1 MKKISNVE
9 ARNIIEAGFPVK
21 ALIARN
27 YKPVKNL
34 ADLDNLIRLEELGVQ
49 HFELYYEPKDTKIPA
64 NACKISI
71 VEAVELITNNKEKVY
86 SKLNGKELTF
96 SSCDELI
103 SYLKS
108 CLLNGDTG
116 VLYWYAD

>member
-34 ADLDNLIRLEELGVQ
+34 ADLDKNLE
-49 HFELYYEPKDTKIPA
+49 F
-64 NACKISI
+64 SI
-71 VEAVELITNNKEKVY
+71 LNSITSLKTQKFQPTHA
-86 SKLNGKELTF
+86 KFQLLKPLN
-96 SSCDELI
+96 
-103 SYLKS
+103 
-108 CLLNGDTG
+108 
-116 VLYWYAD
+116 

>member
-64 NACKISI
+64 N
-71 VEAVELITNNKEKVY
+71 
-86 SKLNGKELTF
+86 
-96 SSCDELI
+96 
-103 SYLKS
+103 
-108 CLLNGDTG
+108 TG
-116 VLYWYAD
+116 VLYRYAD